1 MNNFLSRLLGWSSI
15 FSPEKLKD
23 NFGEKYAEQF
33 GWINSVFT
41 PISIV
46 LYIILGI
53 VGAAGAIY
61 AIYLGIQLAR
71 ADEQSKRDEAKKHL
85 ITVLIAVAVTVV
97 LIVFFNELMP
107 MIVNTFFKESFPQP
121 KSRT

>member
-1 MNNFLSRLLGWSSI
+1 MNNFLSKLLGWSQYFPVKPSDPNKVDPNYKYYWVGEI
-15 FSPEKLKD
+15 F
-23 NFGEKYAEQF
+23 G
-33 GWINSVFT
+33 

-46 LYIILGI
+46 LYIIMGLI
-53 VGAAGAIY
+53 GAAGAIY

>member
-97 LIVFFNELMP
+97 LIIFFNELMP
-107 MIVNTFFKESFPQP
+107 MIVEQLILPHK
-121 KSRT
+121 